1 MKEKK
6 MTDKTTVRQID
17 YPQGPITYELT
28 RKKVKRINLRVRPDG
43 SVAVSAAPRVPLAF
57 IDSFVAS
64 KASWIAA
71 RQQEAAKRFAQPAVP
86 PSKEECLPVFEAA
99 VARFFPAFA
108 RWHIAYPQLR
118 VRAMKSRWGSCIPAK
133 NAITLNTWLL
143 TKPAAALEYVVVHEL
158 AHLVVPNHSADF
170 YAVVEA
176 VLPDYK
182 ARRALLRQ

>member
-1 MKEKK
+1 
-6 MTDKTTVRQID
+6 MTQKTTVRRIEQ
-17 YPQGPITYELT
+17 PQGPITYELT

-57 IDSFVAS
+57 IDGFVVS

-71 RQQEAAKRFAQPAVP
+71 RRQELARRPARPAEP

-99 VARFFPAFA
+99 LARYFPAFT

-118 VRAMKSRWGSCIPAK
+118 VRAMKSRWGSCIPSK
-133 NAITLNTWLL
+133 NAITLNAWLL
-143 TKPAAALEYVVVHEL
+143 TKPEAALEYVVVHEL

-170 YAVVEA
+170 YAVVAA
-176 VLPDYK
+176 VLPDYQE
-182 ARRALLRQ
+182 RRALLRA